1 MLLHPCQCSVTQA
14 ESDCRSLSFSLL
26 AENYLLADD
35 DWKTDIMPE
44 ILDGKNVADFIDPD
58 IAEKLEALEREEE
71 RLEAEGFYKSDEEEI
86 VRRPCCLDCHRPL
99 HLLISHRPCFLPSQ
113 IDSDEEEFRATADAI
128 REKKASMKKV
138 SQDRNKLANR
148 PIIPR
153 KHQTRTLSQLSTTLR
168 SVGLDPSRIEER
180 AKQLAK
186 AQGLGIVDGVRAKG
200 DAIPGER
207 QGKRSKRSRMEAEA
221 QLAMEAAEA
230 EQDDDDMSVDGEE
243 QQRGGAVGAAHIRAP
258 KTDRSTAGLTKAQY
272 DKSNELRN
280 FAQRPR
286 NYKGKASE
294 ADRHIGVTRPKWLL
308 AGKRK
313 AGKTDFR

>member
-1 MLLHPCQCSVTQA
+1 
-14 ESDCRSLSFSLL
+14 
-26 AENYLLADD
+26 
-35 DWKTDIMPE
+35 
-44 ILDGKNVADFIDPD
+44 
-58 IAEKLEALEREEE
+58 
-71 RLEAEGFYKSDEEEI
+71 
-86 VRRPCCLDCHRPL
+86 
-99 HLLISHRPCFLPSQ
+99 
-113 IDSDEEEFRATADAI
+113 
-128 REKKASMKKV
+128 MKKI

-186 AQGLGIVDGVRAKG
+186 SQGLGIVDGLRSKG

-221 QLAMEAAEA
+221 QLAMEAAEQDESMEVDDED
-230 EQDDDDMSVDGEE
+230 EQPSST
-243 QQRGGAVGAAHIRAP
+243 RRAGGVAVRTP
-258 KTDRSTAGLTKAQY
+258 KTDRTTAGLTKAQY